1 MIEKYTSISALQH
14 ALLDGST
21 SATQQVQSYLDRIS
35 ETRELNIYVEVYEE
49 EALEQAT
56 ALDQKIQAGDT
67 SLLPLDGCVISI
79 KDVLC
84 YKGHKVTAASNVL
97 GEYSAPYTA
106 TAIQRLLDA
115 GAIIIGRTNCD
126 EFAMGSTSEHSRYG
140 VIKNGRDPERVP
152 GGSSGGGAVSVERDT
167 CMIGIGSDTGGSV
180 RQPAA
185 FCGIYGM
192 KPSYG
197 RISRYGL
204 IAYGSSFDQI
214 GILSKDIPTMAK
226 VLEIMSGV
234 DPMDATSAPLEP
246 SVATEIDSAPKK
258 VAYISEILD
267 HKSLHPNVKA
277 GVEETIKELRS
288 KGHIC
293 EPVSLDL
300 LDYLVPTYYVLT
312 TAEASS
318 NLSRYDGI
326 HYGYRTSDFDNLTEL
341 YERSRSE
348 GFGMEVKRRIMMG
361 TFVLSVGYYDAYF
374 TKAQQVRSLIINQVK
389 DIFKEYDF
397 ILTPT
402 TTDVAFKQGEL
413 ISDPV
418 AMYLTDVTT
427 VLANLAGIPGIS
439 IPKEDMHSG
448 LPYGVQIMSAKY
460 QEEGLLSFSM
470 SL

>member
-1 MIEKYTSISALQH
+1 MTKHFKSISALHQ
-14 ALLDGST
+14 ALREGST
-21 SATQQVQSYLDRIS
+21 SVTQQVQTYLDRIE
-35 ETRELNIYVEVYEE
+35 ETRDLNIYVEVYRQ
-49 EALEQAT
+49 EALRQAQVLDEKIQSSDT
-56 ALDQKIQAGDT
+56 ALR
-67 SLLPLDGCVISI
+67 PLEGCVISI

-84 YKGHKVTAASNVL
+84 HKGHKVTAASDIL
-97 GEYSAPYTA
+97 GSYTAPYTA

-126 EFAMGSTSEHSRYG
+126 EFAMGSTCEHSRYG
-140 VIKNGRDPERVP
+140 PALNGRDPSRVP
-152 GGSSGGGAVSVERDT
+152 GGSSGGAAVSVERDT

-214 GILSKDIPTMAK
+214 GILSKDIPTMSVA
-226 VLEIMSGV
+226 LEVMSGH
-234 DPMDATSAPLEP
+234 DPMDATSSPLEP
-246 SVATEIDSAPKK
+246 PSWQGTDSSPKR

-267 HKSLHPNVKA
+267 HKSLNPHVKA
-277 GVEETIKELRS
+277 GVQATIEDLRS
-288 KGHIC
+288 KGHTC
-293 EPVSLDL
+293 DPVSLDL

-326 HYGYRTSDFDNLTEL
+326 RYGHRTSDFDELTEL
-341 YERSRSE
+341 YERTRSE
-348 GFGMEVKRRIMMG
+348 GFGMEAKRRIMMG

-374 TKAQQVRSLIINQVK
+374 TKAQQVRSLIIEQVK
-389 DIFKEYDF
+389 EIYSKYDF

-402 TTDVAFKQGEL
+402 TTDVAFKNGE
-413 ISDPV
+413 IIADPV
-418 AMYLTDVTT
+418 AMYLSDVTT

-448 LPYGVQIMSAKY
+448 LPYGIQIMSAKY
-460 QEEGLLSFSM
+460 QEEGLLAFSM

>member
-1 MIEKYTSISALQH
+1 MIETYTSISALHQ
-14 ALLDGST
+14 ALQDGST
-21 SATQQVQSYLDRIS
+21 SVTQQVEAYIDRIN
-35 ETRELNIYVEVYEE
+35 ETHDLNMYVEVYEE
-49 EALEQAT
+49 DALFQA
-56 ALDQKIQAGDT
+56 AKLDQKIQDGT
-67 SLLPLDGCVISI
+67 PLRPLDGCVVSL

-84 YKGHKVTAASNVL
+84 VNGHKATAASKIL
-97 GEYSAPYTA
+97 GDYTAPYTSSA
-106 TAIQRLLDA
+106 VQRLLDA

-140 VIKNGRDPERVP
+140 AIRNGRDPERVP
-152 GGSSGGGAVSVERDT
+152 GGSSGGAAVSVERDT

-226 VLEIMSGV
+226 VLEVMSGH
-234 DPMDATSAPLEP
+234 DPMDATSSPLDP
-246 SVATEIDSAPKK
+246 PVAVAEDRSPKK
-258 VAYISEILD
+258 IAYISEILD
-267 HKSLHPNVKA
+267 HKSLNPNIKS
-277 GVEETIKELRS
+277 GVEATIQELQS

-326 HYGYRTSDFDNLTEL
+326 RYGYRTSDFDDLKEL

-374 TKAQQVRSLIINQVK
+374 TKAQQVRSLIINQVQE
-389 DIFKEYDF
+389 IFKQYDF

-402 TTDVAFKQGEL
+402 TTDVAFKQGEI

-418 AMYLTDVTT
+418 AMYLSDVTT

-448 LPYGVQIMSAKY
+448 LPYGIQIMSGKY
-460 QEEGLLSFSM
+460 QEQGLLSFSM